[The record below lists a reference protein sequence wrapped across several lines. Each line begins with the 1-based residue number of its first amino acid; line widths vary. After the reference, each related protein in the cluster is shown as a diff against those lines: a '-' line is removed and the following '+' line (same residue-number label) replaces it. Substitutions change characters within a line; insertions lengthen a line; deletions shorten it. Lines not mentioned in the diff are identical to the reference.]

1 MKQNGI
7 YKLLNNKNKEVMILI
22 RKRIRISILL
32 VIAMFIAFLSETV
45 YAYINNVFRIM
56 SRHNLDIDNEKS
68 NDVISNNFNIKEIHA
83 FIIDIFNRLLSSTS
97 RVVFSEYTSSLKLGE
112 DYSSNK
118 FNVPKFIS
126 KELYYS

>member
-1 MKQNGI
+1 M
-7 YKLLNNKNKEVMILI
+7 I

-32 VIAMFIAFLSETV
+32 VIAMFIAFLSEIV
-45 YAYINNVFRIM
+45 YAYINNVFGIM
-56 SRHNLDIDNEKS
+56 SRHNLDIGNEKS
-68 NDVISNNFNIKEIHA
+68 NDIISNNFDIKEIHI
-83 FIIDIFNRLLSSTS
+83 FIIDICNRLLSSTS

-126 KELYYS
+126 KELCYS